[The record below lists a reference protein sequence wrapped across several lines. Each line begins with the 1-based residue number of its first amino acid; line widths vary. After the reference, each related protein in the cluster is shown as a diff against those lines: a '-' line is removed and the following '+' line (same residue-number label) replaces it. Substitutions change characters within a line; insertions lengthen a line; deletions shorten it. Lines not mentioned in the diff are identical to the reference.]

1 MEFEFEANEED
12 YVVYASEPD
21 HKEMG
26 SVLKKAYTKELKE
39 KIGKLSREE
48 IITYLKE
55 KKLTINGVE
64 I

>member
-1 MEFEFEANEED
+1 
-12 YVVYASEPD
+12 VVYSSEPD

-48 IITYLKE
+48 IITYLKD